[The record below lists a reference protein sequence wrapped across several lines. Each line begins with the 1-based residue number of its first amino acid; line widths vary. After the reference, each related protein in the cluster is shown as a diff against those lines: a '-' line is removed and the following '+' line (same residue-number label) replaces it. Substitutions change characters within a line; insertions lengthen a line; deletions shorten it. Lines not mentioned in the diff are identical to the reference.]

1 MTTGASTHALRG
13 KTSTYAYREKR
24 KQAANMHKSG
34 HMWCQNMYREKRR
47 GAQVLE
53 PVQKD
58 RREVGYAC
66 MRIARGATSGVK
78 NINGSIRKVNWTK

>member
-1 MTTGASTHALRG
+1 
-13 KTSTYAYREKR
+13 
-24 KQAANMHKSG
+24 
-34 HMWCQNMYREKRR
+34 
-47 GAQVLE
+47 VLE